1 MRCAVERYSATGQ
14 QRFDMTAD
22 ENNGKLHGVSGIL
35 IWTSAASFPA
45 MLTFYRDTLG
55 LTPRSTR
62 DGFVNFAWGDFR
74 LTVAVHDEVRGKNED
89 PLRLM
94 VNFQVRNI
102 QRAHARLAA
111 AGVNFSRAPEQEPW
125 GGWIATF
132 QDPDGN
138 TLQLL
143 QT

>member
-1 MRCAVERYSATGQ
+1 MS
-14 QRFDMTAD
+14 MT
-22 ENNGKLHGVSGIL
+22 ENNGDLHGVSGIL
-35 IWTSAASFPA
+35 IWTSADNFPA
-45 MLTFYRDTLG
+45 MLTFYRDVLR
-55 LTPRSTR
+55 LQPRSTR

-89 PLRLM
+89 PLRIM
-94 VNFQVRNI
+94 VNFAVGDI
-102 QRAHARLAA
+102 QRAYERLGS
-111 AGVNFSRAPEQEPW
+111 AGVNFSRTPEQESW